1 MDPHA
6 AWKELLEARYLKDWD
21 RAEEL
26 AKGLRFRSPSLLSQR
41 VPNAHE
47 SPCFQG
53 LSFLPRL
60 ENALLNRSE
69 RALVGGTEGQ
79 FS

>member
-26 AKGLRFRSPSLLSQR
+26 ATGLLDWLDKGGFPPTTVGHSRLGKAWHR
-41 VPNAHE
+41 NIAHTT
-47 SPCFQG
+47 CLFVLVDVKQA
-53 LSFLPRL
+53 RK
-60 ENALLNRSE
+60 
-69 RALVGGTEGQ
+69 RAKR
-79 FS
+79 